1 MSVYRFPLHV
11 SLDPIPDPSSL
22 PEGDAFDAL
31 PALDVSLGAD
41 GPAADAL
48 LARKAR
54 LADALVSGETGVQF
68 EALALFA
75 EPLFAL
81 YEHDP
86 AEAFALRAD
95 PDHADDEAVALLEM
109 ARVLW
114 AFFSMPPPERAH
126 KRPALAAQLV
136 GDDPTDDDWMSLD
149 ALMDA
154 AEIHWQALL
163 PEEVAAAQS
172 TGYPTLDFEALL
184 QHPAFHLGTDDVAT
198 GLGPESLSDAEARA
212 LFAQALLDD
221 VGPDIDAFED
231 ALARAD
237 AYWDIA
243 RMPDPDAALD
253 AFARDQPDPDP
264 TRREGQRMLER
275 YRALFG

>member
-1 MSVYRFPLHV
+1 MLHV
-11 SLDPIPDPSSL
+11 PFDPLPDPSSL
-22 PEGDAFDAL
+22 SEGDAFDAL
-31 PALDVSLGAD
+31 PALDVSLDAD
-41 GPAADAL
+41 GPAAAAL
-48 LARKAR
+48 SVRKSR
-54 LADALVSGETGVQF
+54 LATALVSGETGVQF

-95 PDHADDEAVALLEM
+95 PEKADDEAVALLEM

-136 GDDPTDDDWMSLD
+136 GDDPTDDDWLSLD

-163 PEEVAAAQS
+163 PDEISAAQA
-172 TGYPTLDFEALL
+172 TGHPTLDFDALL
-184 QHPAFHLGTDDVAT
+184 LHPAFHLGADDVAM
-198 GLGPESLSDAEARA
+198 GFGPESLSDAEARA

-221 VGPDIDAFED
+221 AAPDIDAFED

-243 RMPDPDAALD
+243 RMPDPEAALS
-253 AFARDQPDPDP
+253 AFARDQSDPDAA
-264 TRREGQRMLER
+264 RAEGRRMLER
-275 YRALFG
+275 YRTLFD

>member
-1 MSVYRFPLHV
+1 MPY
-11 SLDPIPDPSSL
+11 DPTPDPSL
-22 PEGDAFDAL
+22 PDGDFGDAFDAL

-48 LARKAR
+48 SARKTR
-54 LADALVSGETGVQF
+54 LAAALVSGETGVQF

-75 EPLFAL
+75 EPLFTL

-95 PDHADDEAVALLEM
+95 PEHADDEAVALLEM

-136 GDDPTDDDWMSLD
+136 GDDPTEEDWLSLD

-163 PEEVAAAQS
+163 PEEIAAAQA
-172 TGYPTLDFEALL
+172 TGHPTLGFEALL
-184 QHPAFHLGTDDVAT
+184 MHPAFHLGAEDVAT
-198 GLGPESLSDAEARA
+198 VFGPESLSDAEARA
-212 LFAQALLDD
+212 LFAQSMLDD
-221 VGPDIDAFED
+221 IGADMDAFED

-237 AYWDIA
+237 AYWEIA
-243 RMPDPDAALD
+243 RMPDPDAALA
-253 AFARDQPDPDP
+253 AFADDQPDPSAA
-264 TRREGQRMLER
+264 RAEGRRMLER
-275 YRALFG
+275 YRSLFG